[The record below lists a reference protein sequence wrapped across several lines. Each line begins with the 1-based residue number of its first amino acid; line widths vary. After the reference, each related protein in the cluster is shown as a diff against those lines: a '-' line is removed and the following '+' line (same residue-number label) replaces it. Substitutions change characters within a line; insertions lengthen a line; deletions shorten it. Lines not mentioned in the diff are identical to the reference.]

1 MRGVPDLSSA
11 LQPLISQTHSPPAEG
26 ITMGDITLDNKPSLL
41 LQVPD
46 DLAVGLLDVDTLV
59 LWDLGCESTSL
70 INGTRR
76 DLVLGDDLV
85 S

>member
-1 MRGVPDLSSA
+1 MRGVPDLPSA
-11 LQPLISQTHSPPAEG
+11 LRSSMIKRDSPPAEG